1 MIRGSNLTK
10 SYFFISYLAFI
21 SSHLFR
27 GPSKNL
33 WIGLKIN
40 ELNFPSWSDNQKL
53 SWTNW
58 GPNEPQSGPKCGSMK
73 YHGDYGNW
81 SPGHW
86 TTEDSCTSKRPY
98 ICQLSLDSQY
108 PDDQNQAPSSECPK
122 GYYPHDSSCY
132 KISTGEFP
140 AKSQDEAHKQCQS
153 DASGRPSYTGLVTI
167 WNEHEAQFVQSM
179 MYRAGS
185 DAWLGLIYKH
195 VSLYLHF
202 QPVGPS
208 TYSQGH
214 SLSP

>member
-1 MIRGSNLTK
+1 M
-10 SYFFISYLAFI
+10 
-21 SSHLFR
+21 
-27 GPSKNL
+27 
-33 WIGLKIN
+33 KIN